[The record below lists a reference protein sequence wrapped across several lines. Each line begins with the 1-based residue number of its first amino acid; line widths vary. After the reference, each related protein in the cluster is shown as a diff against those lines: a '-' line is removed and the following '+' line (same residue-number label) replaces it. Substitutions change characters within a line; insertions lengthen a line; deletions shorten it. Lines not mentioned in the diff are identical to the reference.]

1 MSTQNIGR
9 GLKTHLT
16 LYNYTSVSLK
26 LFLARTDWHSNSF
39 CCYENKRKKKR
50 CRLSRRIR
58 VSGGKKELVQEGY
71 GLHLTST
78 GAWNRSGN
86 TLVQSLNSWPTL
98 VEAFA
103 LIKTKLQHIFKEENP
118 PSSHELSIFRC
129 SHTRTAPHSKVIC
142 DRFDWCF
149 MGTIISALQFSE
161 LSLFTSSQTQTTN
174 NISKRFTAFSS
185 RDIYLN
191 KNIDSF
197 NISAPTSGLVT
208 IKETLLRIQKAVWV
222 FRPAGLFVFV
232 CIWILNCYSQNR
244 TCTPHTGVL
253 PGGCLVLL
261 QNVLSWHKK
270 HKS

>member
-1 MSTQNIGR
+1 M
-9 GLKTHLT
+9 
-16 LYNYTSVSLK
+16 
-26 LFLARTDWHSNSF
+26 
-39 CCYENKRKKKR
+39 
-50 CRLSRRIR
+50 
-58 VSGGKKELVQEGY
+58 SGGKKELVQEVY
-71 GLHLTST
+71 GLHLTLT

-103 LIKTKLQHIFKEENP
+103 FIKTKLQHIFKGENP

-149 MGTIISALQFSE
+149 MGAIISALQFSE
-161 LSLFTSSQTQTTN
+161 LSLFTSFQTQTTS